1 MSYTNPLIA
10 KWKAGQPTIG
20 GWLTVADP
28 SIAEY
33 LANTGLDEV
42 TADQQHS
49 TIGVDDLGV
58 ILPAIE
64 ARGAAP
70 VTRVGYN
77 DPYLIGRSLDLGA
90 VGVIIPM
97 VNNATEAAAAVRAF
111 RYPPRGMR
119 SAGAV
124 RSPYFMGGG
133 TPQELEQAAC
143 IVMVET
149 AEGLRNADAIAGTP
163 GVDCVYVGP
172 GDLALGL
179 GIDWD
184 DSKWTP
190 AEAKL
195 HADAVATILAAT
207 KKHGIAAGYHAGWG
221 DVSAKLIEQGF
232 LMLTAVTDLGLFAVH
247 GRAEVQRARA
257 AMPGAVRETVMAQG
271 GAASVL

>member
-1 MSYTNPLIA
+1 MSYENPLIA
-10 KWKAGQPTIG
+10 KWRAGQPTIG
-20 GWLTVADP
+20 AWLTACDPTVA
-28 SIAEY
+28 EH
-33 LANTGLDEV
+33 LANTGVDEV

-58 ILPAIE
+58 LLPAIE

-97 VNNATEAAAAVRAF
+97 VNNAAEAQAAARAF
-111 RYPPRGMR
+111 RYPPRGTR
-119 SAGAV
+119 SAGPV
-124 RSPYFMGGG
+124 RANWFMGDS
-133 TPQELEQAAC
+133 PRDLERAAC

-149 AEGLRNADAIAGTP
+149 AEGLKNVDAIAATP

-179 GIDWD
+179 GLDWD
-184 DSKWTP
+184 DSKWND
-190 AEAKL
+190 AQARQ
-195 HADAVATILAAT
+195 HADAVATILAACR
-207 KKHGIAAGYHAGWG
+207 KHGKAAGYHAGNG
-221 DVSAKLIEQGF
+221 DASAKLIEQGF
-232 LMLTAVTDLGLFAVH
+232 VMLTSVTDIGLFAVH
-247 GRAEVQRARA
+247 GRAEVARART

>member
-1 MSYTNPLIA
+1 MSYENPLIK
-10 KWKAGQPTIG
+10 KWKSGEPTLG
-20 GWLTVADP
+20 GWLTVCSP
-28 SIAEY
+28 PIAEY
-33 LANTGLDEV
+33 LAATGLDEV

-49 TIGVDDLGV
+49 NIGVDDLADL
-58 ILPAIE
+58 LPAIE
-64 ARGAAP
+64 ARGVAP

-97 VNNATEAAAAVRAF
+97 VNNAVEAAAAVRTF
-111 RYPPRGMR
+111 RYPPRGTR

-124 RSPYFMGGG
+124 RSPYFMGGS
-133 TPQELEQAAC
+133 PQELERAAC

-149 AEGLRNADAIAGTP
+149 ADGLRNVDAIAATP

-179 GIDWD
+179 GLDWD
-184 DSKWTP
+184 DSKWND
-190 AEAKL
+190 AQAKL

-207 KKHGIAAGYHAGWG
+207 RKHGKAAGFHAGWG
-221 DVSAKLIEQGF
+221 EESAKLIEQGF
-232 LMLTAVTDLGLFAVH
+232 LMLTAVTDLGLFAKH

-257 AMPGAVRETVMAQG
+257 AMPKAAREATMAQG